1 MLCQKCKKNEA
12 NVFLSESING
22 KEKTY
27 ALCSDCA
34 RELKE
39 KGEFN
44 SPISSSFFDTDIDV
58 GNLFSSLLGGH
69 SSVANA
75 AKSKRCPICGSTF
88 ANFVKLGRAGCSGC
102 YAEFSSEIADTVSR
116 IHGNTV
122 HKGRAPKAFKKKF
135 DRAKLL
141 SDLKNQL
148 ASAIATEEFE
158 RAAELRDKIRE
169 IEAQ

>member
-27 ALCSDCA
+27 ALCSECA

-39 KGEFN
+39 KGEIN
-44 SPISSSFFDTDIDV
+44 SPITSGFFETDIDV
-58 GNLFSSLLGGH
+58 GNLFSSLFGSH
-69 SSVANA
+69 SPLATA

-88 ANFVKLGRAGCSGC
+88 ANFVKLGRAGCPGC
-102 YAEFSSEIADTVSR
+102 YSEFSDEIADTVSR

-122 HKGRAPKAFKKKF
+122 HKGRAPRAFKKKF

-141 SDLKNQL
+141 TDLKNQL
-148 ASAIATEEFE
+148 SSAIASEEFE

>member
-39 KGEFN
+39 KGELN
-44 SPISSSFFDTDIDV
+44 SPISGGIFDADIDV
-58 GNLFSSLLGGH
+58 GNLFSSLFGSHTSIAGTT
-69 SSVANA
+69 
-75 AKSKRCPICGSTF
+75 KSKRCPSCGSTF
-88 ANFVKLGRAGCSGC
+88 ANFVKLGRAGCPEC
-102 YAEFSSEIADTVSR
+102 YSEFSGEIADTVSR

-148 ASAIATEEFE
+148 ASAIAAEEFE

-169 IEAQ
+169 IEAN